1 MAGLSGKSAWLGIAR
16 NNAAGDRSTN
26 SSPAVPAPSAPTYK
40 VPFSGGSI
48 GPVRETDRLS
58 ETDTSRDQSAAYVTT
73 SGVEGSPE
81 VYVRLD
87 SIGAFLNAVMGSV
100 TAVAGPPVVHTFK
113 PAQALPYY
121 TMWRNVGGANG
132 IYEQYVDCFVSSATF
147 SAEAGSPLGCAMSVQ
162 GLLTNP
168 IQSTP
173 TKTSLDAVALGSAV
187 VPNFNIAT
195 VSLGGGVATPTNVRN
210 IRSFELTIENNAS
223 RQQTDDVVPYDVV
236 PGTREIS
243 LGFDLIFQNA
253 DEYFKFHTGTNSG
266 TAISPNIYTTNAEF
280 EFIIDANNKI
290 KFTLPSIAYEE
301 FPVEPDPG
309 GDPIIVPVRAV
320 AQKATGVTDLLTV
333 VLTNSVASYNV

>member
-26 SSPAVPAPSAPTYK
+26 STPSVPAPTAPTWK

-81 VYVRLD
+81 VYVRMD
-87 SIGAFLNAVMGSV
+87 SIGAFLTACLGNATVVLG
-100 TAVAGPPVVHTFK
+100 TPNVHTIK
-113 PAQALPYY
+113 PAQGMPYY
-121 TMWRNVGGANG
+121 TMWRNVGGSAG
-132 IYEQYVDCFVSSATF
+132 IYEQFVDCFVSSLTF
-147 SAEAGSPLGCAMSVQ
+147 SAEAGSPLSVAMGVQ
-162 GLLTNP
+162 GLLVNP

-173 TKTSLDAVALGSAV
+173 TKTSLDAVALGAAT
-187 VPNFNIAT
+187 VPNFNVAA
-195 VSLGGGVATPTNVRN
+195 VALGGGVGSPTAVRN
-210 IRSFELTIENNAS
+210 IRSFELTIENNVS
-223 RQQTDDVVPYDVV
+223 RQQTDDVTPYDVV

-253 DEYFKFHTGTNSG
+253 DEYFKFHTGTING
-266 TAISPNIYTTNAEF
+266 TQISPNIYTTNAQF
-280 EFIIDANNKI
+280 TFTIDANNEI
-290 KFTLPSIAYEE
+290 TFVLPSIAYEE

-333 VLTNSVASYNV
+333 TLKNNVASYNV